1 MLKKQIAQ
9 LIDQAVQKAI
19 SEGQLNL
26 KNPPSAKV
34 ELPRNPEHGDYA
46 TNMAMVLTKEAK
58 MPPLGVAEIII
69 QNVPQNDL
77 VAAWEIA
84 KPGFIN
90 IRLRPEALQNTLTRI
105 LSEKERFG
113 RSTVGE
119 SEKILLEYV
128 SANPTGPLHVGHGR
142 WAAIGSVLANL
153 LKATGHAVDQEFY
166 INDAG
171 TQMQLLARSVYVR
184 YLDLQG
190 KPAEFPENGYR
201 GDYIRELAQEIM
213 DQRGSNLT
221 PEQVAE
227 EAYTNIFAKQK
238 ALLESFGVRFDRWF
252 SERTLHDS
260 GEVKK
265 TLEELKKRGDI
276 EEKDGATWF
285 LSSKFGDDK
294 DRVLIKE
301 NGELTYLSADI
312 AYHWD
317 KYKRGYNKVINIWG
331 ADHHGYIGRMKAAV
345 QALGYPSD
353 SLVVIIGQLVNLFRG
368 GEPVRMSKRTG
379 EMVTLEEV
387 MEEVGP
393 DAVRY
398 WMVFRSP
405 NTPLDFD
412 LEVAKAESMDNPIY
426 YIQYAHARI
435 CGIERVAAERGV
447 DVEKAIAAADLS
459 KLIAAEERKLLYTL
473 AQLPDVLAEAAQ
485 ALEVHRLPSFARE
498 VAEAFHSFYTEHRV
512 LGVEDEITAARLALV
527 RSSRIVL
534 KNILDIV
541 GVHAPERM

>member
-331 ADHHGYIGRMKAAV
+331 RTIT
-345 QALGYPSD
+345 
-353 SLVVIIGQLVNLFRG
+353 VISAG
-368 GEPVRMSKRTG
+368 
-379 EMVTLEEV
+379 
-387 MEEVGP
+387 
-393 DAVRY
+393 
-398 WMVFRSP
+398 
-405 NTPLDFD
+405 
-412 LEVAKAESMDNPIY
+412 
-426 YIQYAHARI
+426 
-435 CGIERVAAERGV
+435 
-447 DVEKAIAAADLS
+447 
-459 KLIAAEERKLLYTL
+459 
-473 AQLPDVLAEAAQ
+473 
-485 ALEVHRLPSFARE
+485 
-498 VAEAFHSFYTEHRV
+498 
-512 LGVEDEITAARLALV
+512 
-527 RSSRIVL
+527 
-534 KNILDIV
+534 
-541 GVHAPERM
+541 

>member
-1 MLKKQIAQ
+1 
-9 LIDQAVQKAI
+9 
-19 SEGQLNL
+19 
-26 KNPPSAKV
+26 
-34 ELPRNPEHGDYA
+34 
-46 TNMAMVLTKEAK
+46 
-58 MPPLGVAEIII
+58 
-69 QNVPQNDL
+69 
-77 VAAWEIA
+77 
-84 KPGFIN
+84 
-90 IRLRPEALQNTLTRI
+90 
-105 LSEKERFG
+105 
-113 RSTVGE
+113 
-119 SEKILLEYV
+119 
-128 SANPTGPLHVGHGR
+128 
-142 WAAIGSVLANL
+142 
-153 LKATGHAVDQEFY
+153 
-166 INDAG
+166 
-171 TQMQLLARSVYVR
+171 
-184 YLDLQG
+184 
-190 KPAEFPENGYR
+190 
-201 GDYIRELAQEIM
+201 
-213 DQRGSNLT
+213 
-221 PEQVAE
+221 
-227 EAYTNIFAKQK
+227 
-238 ALLESFGVRFDRWF
+238 
-252 SERTLHDS
+252 
-260 GEVKK
+260 
-265 TLEELKKRGDI
+265 
-276 EEKDGATWF
+276 
-285 LSSKFGDDK
+285 
-294 DRVLIKE
+294 
-301 NGELTYLSADI
+301 
-312 AYHWD
+312 
-317 KYKRGYNKVINIWG
+317 
-331 ADHHGYIGRMKAAV
+331 
-345 QALGYPSD
+345 
-353 SLVVIIGQLVNLFRG
+353 
-368 GEPVRMSKRTG
+368 MSKRTG